1 MKTSWALICKHLTAV
16 RKHKKC
22 KFVFIICFQ
31 FGQGAMSIGQG
42 AREFGDRAQ
51 DSSKGRVRNS
61 KGRAKH
67 PQKCASRAGT
77 PNTTQLKTEL
87 FLAELRRRD
96 GRQAVRSRSGGRHRP
111 TPAQGDEED
120 GQAEDQAAVEGE
132 GVHARLQ
139 LQPSHAHQVR
149 CARVRKP
156 AVRRFFPD
164 LHVFSFSFF
173 PVFGSFV
180 VFYALCLYCANQDIL
195 LLLLTEVA
203 VLWGSVAFRAAS
215 GFRSIDG
222 GACILPMDSC

>member
-1 MKTSWALICKHLTAV
+1 M
-16 RKHKKC
+16 
-22 KFVFIICFQ
+22 
-31 FGQGAMSIGQG
+31 
-42 AREFGDRAQ
+42 
-51 DSSKGRVRNS
+51 
-61 KGRAKH
+61 
-67 PQKCASRAGT
+67 
-77 PNTTQLKTEL
+77 
-87 FLAELRRRD
+87 AELRRRD

-149 CARVRKP
+149 CAREQKP
-156 AVRRFFPD
+156 PVRRFAVFFQICR
-164 LHVFSFSFF
+164 VFSFSFF

-203 VLWGSVAFRAAS
+203 VL
-215 GFRSIDG
+215 
-222 GACILPMDSC
+222 